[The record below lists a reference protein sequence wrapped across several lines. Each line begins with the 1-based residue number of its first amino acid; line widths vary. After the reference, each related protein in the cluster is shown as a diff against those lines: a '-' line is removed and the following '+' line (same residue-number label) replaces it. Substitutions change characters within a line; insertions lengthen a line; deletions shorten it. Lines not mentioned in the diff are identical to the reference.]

1 MKVVISGGTG
11 LIGRALT
18 ASLLKDG
25 HEVVILSR
33 GGNSGSKA
41 PAGAKVVIWDGRS
54 VGDWAQE
61 VDGSDAV
68 VNLAGSNLAG
78 DSPLN
83 MRWTKPRKAAILN
96 SRVDA
101 GRVLTEAVQ
110 KATKRPSVFVQSSAI
125 GIYGPR
131 GDEAIDESADGAS
144 DFLADVCRQWEASSV
159 EVESLGVRRVIIR
172 TAGIVLDNGN
182 FAFFMFKLPVAL
194 FIGSPLGSGRQVI
207 SWIHIQDQVK
217 AIRFLMETPTTQ
229 GVYNLTAPQA
239 ETNRDF
245 TKMLAR
251 VMRRPFIPLSVP
263 GFMLRLPLGEV
274 SSVVLSGQRVIPE
287 RLQRT
292 GFEFK
297 FPALEP
303 ALRDLLKK

>member
-101 GRVLTEAVQ
+101 DR
-110 KATKRPSVFVQSSAI
+110 K
-125 GIYGPR
+125 
-131 GDEAIDESADGAS
+131 
-144 DFLADVCRQWEASSV
+144 
-159 EVESLGVRRVIIR
+159 
-172 TAGIVLDNGN
+172 
-182 FAFFMFKLPVAL
+182 
-194 FIGSPLGSGRQVI
+194 
-207 SWIHIQDQVK
+207 
-217 AIRFLMETPTTQ
+217 
-229 GVYNLTAPQA
+229 
-239 ETNRDF
+239 
-245 TKMLAR
+245 
-251 VMRRPFIPLSVP
+251 
-263 GFMLRLPLGEV
+263 
-274 SSVVLSGQRVIPE
+274 SVV
-287 RLQRT
+287 
-292 GFEFK
+292 
-297 FPALEP
+297 
-303 ALRDLLKK
+303 